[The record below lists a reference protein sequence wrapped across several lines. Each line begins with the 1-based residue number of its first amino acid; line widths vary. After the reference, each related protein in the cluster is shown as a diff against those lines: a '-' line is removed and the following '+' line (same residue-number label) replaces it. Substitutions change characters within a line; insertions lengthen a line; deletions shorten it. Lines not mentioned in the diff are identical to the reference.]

1 MERGHLWRSCFKGS
15 LFMLDLNARG
25 LSDEL
30 AAKRPA
36 EGVASAAWI
45 LGHLVKTRRGI
56 LKLLGH
62 PLPEDPVWE
71 PYGRHGDGVSGT
83 LAFHELVEAFKATD
97 GPLKEAIRAVED
109 WDRPTLNPGIKVE
122 QPLEQVLAF
131 LFSHENYHLGQLGV
145 LRRLLGLEGS
155 V

>member
-15 LFMLDLNARG
+15 LFMLDLNAKG
-25 LSDEL
+25 LTDEL
-30 AAKRPA
+30 AVKRPA

-56 LKLLGH
+56 LRLLGA
-62 PLPEDPVWE
+62 PQPEDPVWE

-83 LAFHELVEAFKATD
+83 LPFSQLIEAFQATD
-97 GPLKEAIRAVED
+97 APLKDAIRAIED
-109 WDRPTLNPGIKVE
+109 WDRPTMNPGLMVE
-122 QPLEQVLAF
+122 QPLEQVVAF
-131 LFSHENYHLGQLGV
+131 LFSHESYHLGQIGV
-145 LRRLLGLEGS
+145 VRKLLGLGGA